1 MTTHKI
7 TKTTFSQI
15 NDKRFYVPN
24 AIVSLPFGHVAL
36 KQLDKYKKKKGQ
48 KIEFFYEKKRQTFR
62 VGKTGL
68 KEVF

>member
-15 NDKRFYVPN
+15 NDKMFYVPN
-24 AIVSLPFGHVAL
+24 TIVSLPFGHAAL

-48 KIEFFYEKKRQTFR
+48 KIESFFIKKRQTFR
-62 VGKTGL
+62 AGKTGL

>member
-62 VGKTGL
+62 VVKTGL